1 MLTSAS
7 LLSLALVGQASGF
20 TDAFPVCAITVLGV
34 LGTVLGVLG
43 TVGVLTEMR
52 VFNAGMEDLSY
63 VLAMNRLR
71 GAYAEFDPGIDRY
84 FMASTYDD
92 QAGSQLTYYFM
103 RGKPYFMPVVS
114 AAIVGLFAASVTS
127 VIVTGWGLPLGVG
140 VVVGL
145 ADFAVVEELPR
156 ALPLA
161 ARVTSRAVP
170 RRARGVPDTP
180 RQCRWQLTYS
190 NVCSNIRRCPRQRL
204 SSPQPSR
211 RAIRP
216 SVHTSRLFPR

>member
-1 MLTSAS
+1 VLTSAS

-92 QAGSQLTYYFM
+92 QAGSQRTYYFM

-145 ADFAVVEELPR
+145 ADFVIAAV
-156 ALPLA
+156 
-161 ARVTSRAVP
+161 S
-170 RRARGVPDTP
+170 D
-180 RQCRWQLTYS
+180 
-190 NVCSNIRRCPRQRL
+190 
-204 SSPQPSR
+204 
-211 RAIRP
+211 
-216 SVHTSRLFPR
+216 SRLYSRSWKSYHALFPSPPV